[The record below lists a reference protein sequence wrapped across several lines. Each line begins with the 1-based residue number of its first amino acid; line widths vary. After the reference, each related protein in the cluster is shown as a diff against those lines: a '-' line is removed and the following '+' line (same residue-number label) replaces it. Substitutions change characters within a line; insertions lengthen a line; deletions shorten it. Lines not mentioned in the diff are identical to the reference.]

1 MNQILSILRTDFY
14 KQGHADQY
22 DPSIEKLVSYYT
34 PRMSRLKDI
43 NEVPVIGLQAF
54 IKDVLIEDFNKNFF
68 QRPLNEVIKE
78 YEFVIES
85 TMGKNCV
92 SSKKVMNLHKLGYLP
107 IEINALEEGSLC
119 PVKCP
124 MIEIT
129 NTHPDFAWC
138 VNLIESIMSSELWYM
153 GCTATAGRLYRNIV
167 NKYYKLTS
175 DNEQNAKHAISE
187 FGFRGL
193 PGQEAA
199 VKASM
204 GFLASFDKTAT
215 IPSILEINR
224 WYGDDLSSIGSGM
237 ASTEHSVMCSSYE
250 LDGKNE
256 QKMLH
261 RLLTKIYPDGN
272 VSIVCDSYDYWN
284 VIENIIPKLYGVIM
298 GRKGTLFVRG
308 DSGDPVDITV
318 KTVLKL
324 SKIFA
329 GETTINNKGYM
340 VLPKQIRVIYGDSI
354 THIRAR
360 KIYEQLQIAGFSAEN
375 VALGAGS
382 FSMLCLEEEETDWEI
397 GSGSVASKKEKTILQ
412 PFTRDTFGVAIKTT
426 YGEQVIY
433 HHCDHAENGFEKQIN
448 SFDIFKNPK
457 TDTGNFKKSQ
467 KGCCI
472 VFIDQNGKIT
482 YEDGKKYSEARNDDR
497 NLLLPLFSNGN
508 LLRETSFMSI
518 RNKLWNNNF

>member
-1 MNQILSILRTDFY
+1 
-14 KQGHADQY
+14 
-22 DPSIEKLVSYYT
+22 
-34 PRMSRLKDI
+34 
-43 NEVPVIGLQAF
+43 
-54 IKDVLIEDFNKNFF
+54 
-68 QRPLNEVIKE
+68 
-78 YEFVIES
+78 
-85 TMGKNCV
+85 
-92 SSKKVMNLHKLGYLP
+92 
-107 IEINALEEGSLC
+107 
-119 PVKCP
+119 
-124 MIEIT
+124 
-129 NTHPDFAWC
+129 
-138 VNLIESIMSSELWYM
+138 
-153 GCTATAGRLYRNIV
+153 
-167 NKYYKLTS
+167 
-175 DNEQNAKHAISE
+175 
-187 FGFRGL
+187 
-193 PGQEAA
+193 
-199 VKASM
+199 M

-256 QKMLH
+256 QKTLH
-261 RLLTKIYPDGN
+261 RLLTEIYPDGN

-298 GRKGTLFVRG
+298 GRKGTLFVKG
-308 DSGDPVDITV
+308 DSRDPVDITV

-354 THIRAR
+354 THIRTR

-448 SFDIFKNPK
+448 PFDIFKNPK

-472 VFIDQNGKIT
+472 VFIDQ
-482 YEDGKKYSEARNDDR
+482 
-497 NLLLPLFSNGN
+497 
-508 LLRETSFMSI
+508 M
-518 RNKLWNNNF
+518 

>member
-1 MNQILSILRTDFY
+1 MFLYILT
-14 KQGHADQY
+14 G
-22 DPSIEKLVSYYT
+22 
-34 PRMSRLKDI
+34 
-43 NEVPVIGLQAF
+43 
-54 IKDVLIEDFNKNFF
+54 
-68 QRPLNEVIKE
+68 
-78 YEFVIES
+78 FVNI
-85 TMGKNCV
+85 
-92 SSKKVMNLHKLGYLP
+92 HK
-107 IEINALEEGSLC
+107 
-119 PVKCP
+119 
-124 MIEIT
+124 
-129 NTHPDFAWC
+129 
-138 VNLIESIMSSELWYM
+138 SE
-153 GCTATAGRLYRNIV
+153 RNIS
-167 NKYYKLTS
+167 LS
-175 DNEQNAKHAISE
+175 C
-187 FGFRGL
+187 
-193 PGQEAA
+193 
-199 VKASM
+199 
-204 GFLASFDKTAT
+204 KT
-215 IPSILEINR
+215 
-224 WYGDDLSSIGSGM
+224 
-237 ASTEHSVMCSSYE
+237 
-250 LDGKNE
+250 
-256 QKMLH
+256 QK
-261 RLLTKIYPDGN
+261 
-272 VSIVCDSYDYWN
+272 
-284 VIENIIPKLYGVIM
+284 
-298 GRKGTLFVRG
+298 
-308 DSGDPVDITV
+308 ITV

-448 SFDIFKNPK
+448 PFDIFKNPK